1 MCFAVSVIRHV
12 PLTELPSTR
21 QEMIRARRSRLNL
34 FILHLYTS
42 GRVAVK
48 SIMALSEKDRIV
60 GIFQAVG
67 ALAERLTG
75 EKLVV
80 RLTDSEGNS
89 YDVYADTSDTKWQR
103 PSDAAA
109 SPLGDGAPRV
119 DGPLADS
126 SGRDSSVSHAFRY
139 SSSTRCH
146 WDRSIPMSSRVR
158 PVLSINLEVRFHDVG
173 RKLPDDRCA
182 FRYRDPLPRS
192 A

>member
-1 MCFAVSVIRHV
+1 
-12 PLTELPSTR
+12 
-21 QEMIRARRSRLNL
+21 
-34 FILHLYTS
+34 
-42 GRVAVK
+42 
-48 SIMALSEKDRIV
+48 MALSEKDWIV

-119 DGPLADS
+119 DGPLADL
-126 SGRDSSVSHAFRY
+126 SGRDSALPMPSDIPRQRDATGTEAS
-139 SSSTRCH
+139 RCL
-146 WDRSIPMSSRVR
+146 RESGQS
-158 PVLSINLEVRFHDVG
+158 
-173 RKLPDDRCA
+173 
-182 FRYRDPLPRS
+182 
-192 A
+192 